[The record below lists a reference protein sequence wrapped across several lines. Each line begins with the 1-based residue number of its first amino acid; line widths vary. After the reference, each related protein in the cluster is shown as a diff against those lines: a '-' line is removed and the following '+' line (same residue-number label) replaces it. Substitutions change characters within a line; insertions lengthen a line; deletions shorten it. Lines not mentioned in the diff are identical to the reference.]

1 MFRKERSL
9 KKQKVNEPYFET
21 NTISHFFSAIVVF
34 TIAKFIEK
42 KQDYFALEVM
52 MTNIEL
58 LSNLLK
64 REAIK
69 SIKFPDYLQK
79 NLKCLSFRKV
89 YKINNLQNFTNLKY
103 LKIDDKNFK
112 RVKDEMFQ
120 NLTNLEELELKD
132 CNINGSCFNY
142 LKFNLKKLNL
152 KRTKVKINT

>member
-1 MFRKERSL
+1 MFREERLS
-9 KKQKVNEPYFET
+9 KKQKVNEPYFEK
-21 NTISHFFSAIVVF
+21 NTISHLFSAIVVF

-42 KQDYFALEVM
+42 KEDYFALAKTNKWTLEVM

-79 NLKCLSFRKV
+79 NLKCLSIRKV

-112 RVKDEMFQ
+112 RVKGE
-120 NLTNLEELELKD
+120 
-132 CNINGSCFNY
+132 
-142 LKFNLKKLNL
+142 
-152 KRTKVKINT
+152 INTIPDISIV